1 MKKKKVE
8 APVYEQWAGN
18 EYTDRAREGI
28 GTYGNWIDANW
39 EPLTQTYTPE
49 DMKEIA
55 QRAYDTSMNDFL
67 GNYNKQANAIAA
79 RNYNRFGGLGSTPSL
94 YTTDMLNKQANDE
107 AARLASQ
114 MYSLSDQLANNQM
127 NRNLSSL
134 GTVYNMYNN
143 AGNIATG
150 LDMDNW
156 KIRNQNIDAK
166 YAADVQNANRG
177 GFSLGNML
185 SGAAS
190 GAIKGGSIGG
200 GWGALAGGVL
210 GGVTG
215 GLSGSNVSGQQAAQ
229 LGSSFGN
236 IGGNLGNWLNTKG
249 QGFKWVY

>member
-190 GAIKGGSIGG
+190 GAATGASVGGP
-200 GWGALAGGVL
+200 WGALAGGVL

-229 LGSSFGN
+229 LGGSFGN
-236 IGGNLGNWLNTKG
+236 VGGNLGNWLNTKG

>member
-1 MKKKKVE
+1 
-8 APVYEQWAGN
+8 
-18 EYTDRAREGI
+18 
-28 GTYGNWIDANW
+28 
-39 EPLTQTYTPE
+39 
-49 DMKEIA
+49 MKEIA

-190 GAIKGGSIGG
+190 GAATGASVGGP
-200 GWGALAGGVL
+200 WGALAGGVL

-229 LGSSFGN
+229 LGGSFGN

>member
-18 EYTDRAREGI
+18 EYTDRARENI

-190 GAIKGGSIGG
+190 GAATGASVGGP
-200 GWGALAGGVL
+200 WGALAGGVL

-229 LGSSFGN
+229 LGGRFGN
-236 IGGNLGNWLNTKG
+236 IGGNLGNWLNTKS

>member
-28 GTYGNWIDANW
+28 GTYGNWIDTNW

-190 GAIKGGSIGG
+190 GAIQGGSIGG

-229 LGSSFGN
+229 LGGSFGN
-236 IGGNLGNWLNTKG
+236 VGGNLGNWLNTKG

>member
-150 LDMDNW
+150 LDLDNW
-156 KIRNQNIDAK
+156 KIRNNNIEAK

-190 GAIKGGSIGG
+190 GAAQGGSIGG

-215 GLSGSNVSGQQAAQ
+215 GLSGSNVDGKQAAQ
-229 LGSSFGN
+229 LGGSFGN

>member
-190 GAIKGGSIGG
+190 GAATGASVGGP
-200 GWGALAGGVL
+200 WGALAGGVL

-215 GLSGSNVSGQQAAQ
+215 GLSGSNVSGKEASQ
-229 LGSSFGN
+229 LGGSFGN
-236 IGGNLGNWLNTKG
+236 IGGNLSNWLNTKG